1 MNRLYI
7 NNVSFG
13 VCAVVVAIALLPATA
28 QTYPDKPITVIVPW
42 PPGGSV
48 DLSARALTRE
58 LSPLLGQN
66 FVLDNRGG
74 AAGSIG
80 SLFGARAAKDG
91 YTLTFGNATSHATD
105 AVTMP
110 GLSYDPVADFVP
122 ISLVHKSTM
131 CLVVAKDTPVTTLK
145 EFFAYAKA
153 NPGLAYGSPGI
164 GTPQH
169 LIGELLNQKAGLS
182 LNHIPYR
189 GGGPVVND
197 LLGGHIKVGIGGLS
211 QFLAL
216 HERGDVRIVAIADDQ
231 RHAAIPKVPI
241 LSEELNGLSVSGWG
255 GLYAPHGTESAI
267 VDKLGDA
274 VRKVMASEDFRKAL
288 EASGLTPA
296 PSTQQELTDLMKNDI
311 ALWRELASKGI
322 RLQE

>member
-1 MNRLYI
+1 MNKLHRNI
-7 NNVSFG
+7 FSF
-13 VCAVVVAIALLPATA
+13 VFCVLVPVTALPALA
-28 QTYPDKPITVIVPW
+28 QTFPDKPITVIVPW

-58 LSPLLGQN
+58 MVGILGQS

-110 GLSYDPVADFVP
+110 ALGYDPVKDFAP

-131 CLVVAKDTPVTTLK
+131 CLVMAKDAPVTTLQ

-169 LIGELLNQKAGLS
+169 LIGELLNQKAGLT

-216 HERGDVRIVAIADDQ
+216 HERGDVKIIAIADDQ
-231 RHAAIPKVPI
+231 RHPAIPKVPT
-241 LSEELNGLSVSGWG
+241 LAEALPGLNVTGWALRSSRHRRRNRREARRRG
-255 GLYAPHGTESAI
+255 AESDGIGRFSQGAGRFGA
-267 VDKLGDA
+267 DPGALDTGRTHQTDA
-274 VRKVMASEDFRKAL
+274 KRHRAVAR
-288 EASGLTPA
+288 T
-296 PSTQQELTDLMKNDI
+296 
-311 ALWRELASKGI
+311 REQGN
-322 RLQE
+322 

>member
-1 MNRLYI
+1 MNKLHRNI
-7 NNVSFG
+7 FSF
-13 VCAVVVAIALLPATA
+13 VFCVLVPVTALPALA
-28 QTYPDKPITVIVPW
+28 QTFPDKPITVIVPW

-58 LSPLLGQN
+58 MVGILGQS

-110 GLSYDPVADFVP
+110 ALGYDPVKDFAP

-131 CLVVAKDTPVTTLK
+131 CLVMAKDAPVTTLQ

-169 LIGELLNQKAGLS
+169 LIGELLNQKAGLP

-197 LLGGHIKVGIGGLS
+197 LLGGHIKVGLGGLS

-216 HERGDVRIVAIADDQ
+216 HERGDVKIIAIADDQ
-231 RHAAIPKVPI
+231 RHPAIPKVPT
-241 LSEELNGLSVSGWG
+241 LAEALPGLNVTGWG
-255 GLYAPHGTESAI
+255 GLYAPQGTDDGI
-267 VDKLGDA
+267 VARLGDA
-274 VRKVMASEDFRKAL
+274 VRKAMASEDFRKAL
-288 EASGLTPA
+288 EGSGLTPA
-296 PSTQQELTDLMKNDI
+296 PSTPEELTKLMQSDI

-322 RLQE
+322 KLQE